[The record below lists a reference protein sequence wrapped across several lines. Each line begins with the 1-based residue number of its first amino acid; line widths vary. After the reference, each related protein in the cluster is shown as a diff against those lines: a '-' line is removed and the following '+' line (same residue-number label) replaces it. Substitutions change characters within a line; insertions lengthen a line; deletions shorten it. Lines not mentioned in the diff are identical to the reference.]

1 MVRWS
6 LPAKEDLRR
15 IHDYISVDSKFY
27 AKKISQ
33 DIVEKT
39 ERLNDFPKCGRVVPE
54 IGDSNIREIIIYS
67 YRLVYAINPTAIEV
81 LGIIHGKQDFSSAQ
95 FGTLKK

>member
-6 LPAKEDLRR
+6 FPAKEDLRR
-15 IHDYISVDSKFY
+15 IHDYIAIDSKFY

-39 ERLNDFPKCGRVVPE
+39 EKLNDFPKCGRVVPE
-54 IGDSNIREIIIYS
+54 TGDPNIREIIIYS
-67 YRLVYAINPTAIEV
+67 YRLVYEIYPTVTEI
-81 LGIIHGKQDFSSAQ
+81 LGIIHGKQDFSSAE
-95 FGTLKK
+95 FNTLRK

>member
-15 IHDYISVDSKFY
+15 IHDYISIDSKFY

-39 ERLNDFPKCGRVVPE
+39 ETLNDFPKCGRVVPE
-54 IGDSNIREIIIYS
+54 IGDPNIREIIIYS
-67 YRLVYAINPTAIEV
+67 YRLVYEINSTVIEV
-81 LGIIHGKQDFSSAQ
+81 LGIIHGKQDFSSAE
-95 FGTLKK
+95 FGSLKK

>member
-1 MVRWS
+1 MVIWS

-15 IHDYISVDSKFY
+15 IHDYIAKDSKFY

-39 ERLNDFPKCGRVVPE
+39 EKLNDFPKSGRVVPE
-54 IGDSNIREIIIYS
+54 IGDPNIREIFVYS
-67 YRLVYAINPTAIEV
+67 YRLIYEIKPGVIEV
-81 LGIIHGKQDFSSAQ
+81 LGIIHGKQDFSSGD
-95 FGTLKK
+95 FERLRK

>member
-6 LPAKEDLRR
+6 FPAKEDLRR
-15 IHDYISVDSKFY
+15 IHDYISIDSKFY

-39 ERLNDFPKCGRVVPE
+39 EKLNDFPKCGRVVPE
-54 IGDSNIREIIIYS
+54 IGDPKIREIIIYS
-67 YRLVYAINPTAIEV
+67 YRLVYEINPTVTEI
-81 LGIIHGKQDFSSAQ
+81 LGIIHGKQDFSSAE
-95 FGTLKK
+95 FNRLRK